1 MKVKELI
8 ELLQK
13 EDKEAEVFFSHFDG
27 GYSDDTGMDVDLEV
41 GSVHSNKREK
51 GIVRNKQY

>member
-13 EDKEAEVFFSHFDG
+13 EDPEAEVFYSHFEDC
-27 GYSDDTGMDVDLEV
+27 SDSNGMGTGNDVDLEIDYLT
-41 GSVHSNKREK
+41 SSKD
-51 GIVRNKQY
+51 IVRLK